1 MNLMIVKMFSK
12 RLGYLSASKRI
23 SKHYSKLKRARSLFK
38 RGSIRGFKFLGPY
51 PQLKIGIAYCQMG
64 LNSFTG
70 TKRLQIIIRC
80 IIIQFNSPS
89 FRTIHSQVLT
99 NRQKVTIGTCQLTTM
114 SGHCLRQ
121 LTILLGPNIQLLFLQ
136 QFQQETLMREPPQM
150 MEWLRYIQIC
160 LAKTLQTNSSKCHK
174 W

>member
-1 MNLMIVKMFSK
+1 MIVKTFSK
-12 RLGYLSASKRI
+12 RLGYLSVSKRI
-23 SKHYSKLKRARSLFK
+23 SKHFSKLKRARSLFK
-38 RGSIRGFKFLGPY
+38 KGSIRDFKFLGPY

-80 IIIQFNSPS
+80 IIIQYNSPS
-89 FRTIHSQVLT
+89 FRTIHLQVLT
-99 NRQKVTIGTCQLTTM
+99 NRQKVTIGTCLLTTI

-150 MEWLRYIQIC
+150 MEWLSYIQIC
-160 LAKTLQTNSSKCHK
+160 LAKTLLTNSSKCHK
-174 W
+174 